1 MVQPL
6 KFLYIGLT
14 VKFTLQNVKGLV
26 ERYTG
31 EQVEMT
37 KKPASAKSTPQTVD
51 KGKSLTKS
59 ASDGK
64 VPVTKSAVQVQ
75 ETRVGAKDTNEKGKQ
90 RNKSE
95 EQNKDQN
102 RSKQDKN
109 DRRGMDD
116 IFF

>member
-1 MVQPL
+1 MVEPL

-64 VPVTKSAVQVQ
+64 VPVTKSAVQ